1 MENILSIAP
10 MVDKTDRHFRN
21 FVRMITD
28 KPMLYTE
35 MITAKAILNGNVDY
49 ILGFSEIEHPITL
62 QIAATTPEDAYEA
75 VLKAEKF
82 NYDEIN
88 INVGCPSD
96 KVSGNMMGAYLMAFP
111 EVVAEMVTQ
120 MKRATNKPITVKH
133 RIGIDGK
140 NILPDYFER
149 TLLDQYE
156 DMENFVKIVSSAGVN
171 KFIVHARIAI
181 LEGLDPKQ
189 NREIPPIRYEEVYRL
204 KKENPNLLI
213 EINGGIKTL
222 EDARNHLNHVDSIM
236 IGREIYDNPMILV
249 ELDKLYGV
257 ENKITRKEIVEK
269 MLPYVEAMESRGE
282 RPHSF
287 LMHTQ
292 GLFHAERGSKFWKR
306 AINDTKA
313 NSETI
318 RELIKILE
326 ERA

>member
-35 MITAKAILNGNVDY
+35 MITAKAILNGNIDY
-49 ILGFSEIEHPITL
+49 ILGFNEIEHPITL
-62 QIAATTPEDAYEA
+62 QIAATTPEEAYEA
-75 VLKAEKF
+75 TLLAEKF

-111 EVVAEMVTQ
+111 EIVSEMVTQ

-140 NILPDYFER
+140 NILPEYFER
-149 TLLDQYE
+149 TLLDKYE
-156 DMENFVKIVSSAGVN
+156 DMENFVSTVNKSGVN

-204 KKENPNLLI
+204 KRENPNLLI
-213 EINGGIKTL
+213 EINGGIKTV
-222 EDARNHLNHVDSIM
+222 EDAKNHLNYVDSIM
-236 IGREIYDNPMILV
+236 IGREIYDNPMILA
-249 ELDKLYGV
+249 ELDKLYGI

-287 LMHTQ
+287 LMHKQ
-292 GLFHAERGSKFWKR
+292 GLFYGERGSKFWKR
-306 AINDTKA
+306 AINDPKA
-313 NSETI
+313 SSQTLK
-318 RELIKILE
+318 ELIKILE
-326 ERA
+326 ERL

>member
-49 ILGFSEIEHPITL
+49 ILGFNEIEHPITL

-75 VLKAEKF
+75 VLKAERF

-111 EVVAEMVTQ
+111 EVVAEMVTR

-156 DMENFVKIVSSAGVN
+156 DMENFVKIVSSSGVN

-269 MLPYVEAMESRGE
+269 MLPYVVAMES
-282 RPHSF
+282 
-287 LMHTQ
+287 
-292 GLFHAERGSKFWKR
+292 
-306 AINDTKA
+306 
-313 NSETI
+313 
-318 RELIKILE
+318 
-326 ERA
+326 

>member
-49 ILGFSEIEHPITL
+49 ILGFNEIEHPITL

-75 VLKAEKF
+75 VLKAERF

-156 DMENFVKIVSSAGVN
+156 DMENFVKIVSSSGVN

-269 MLPYVEAMESRGE
+269 MLPYVEAMGSRGE

-326 ERA
+326 ERP

>member
-49 ILGFSEIEHPITL
+49 ILGFNEIEHPITL

-75 VLKAEKF
+75 VLKAERF

-111 EVVAEMVTQ
+111 EVVAEMVTR

-156 DMENFVKIVSSAGVN
+156 DMENFVKIVSSSGVN

-236 IGREIYDNPMILV
+236 IGREIYDGNVAVNPIKNKKIDSCAYCAFQAICRYDSRIPGFSERSFNGDNKEDV
-249 ELDKLYGV
+249 LDKMRTQIAAAEHKACYGD
-257 ENKITRKEIVEK
+257 N
-269 MLPYVEAMESRGE
+269 
-282 RPHSF
+282 
-287 LMHTQ
+287 
-292 GLFHAERGSKFWKR
+292 
-306 AINDTKA
+306 N
-313 NSETI
+313 
-318 RELIKILE
+318 IKP
-326 ERA
+326 

>member
-49 ILGFSEIEHPITL
+49 ILGFNEIEHPITL

-75 VLKAEKF
+75 VLRAERF

-111 EVVAEMVTQ
+111 DVVAEMVTQ

-156 DMENFVKIVSSAGVN
+156 DMENFVKIVSSSGVN

-213 EINGGIKTL
+213 EINGGIKTQ
-222 EDARNHLNHVDSIM
+222 RNIPNQQKKKQSQ
-236 IGREIYDNPMILV
+236 
-249 ELDKLYGV
+249 
-257 ENKITRKEIVEK
+257 EK
-269 MLPYVEAMESRGE
+269 
-282 RPHSF
+282 
-287 LMHTQ
+287 
-292 GLFHAERGSKFWKR
+292 
-306 AINDTKA
+306 
-313 NSETI
+313 NS
-318 RELIKILE
+318 
-326 ERA
+326 